1 MSNKNKQFRYMAGLD
16 GLRALAVLSVI
27 AYHLNFS
34 WASGGF
40 LGVTVFFVLSGYL
53 ITDLLIAE
61 WSTNQRIDL
70 KSFWYRRAK
79 RLLPGMFTLL
89 LIVIAFV
96 SLFKS
101 SMIGNLKQDSVAA
114 IFYYSNWW
122 YIFHHLSYF
131 ESYANPSILNHF
143 WSLAVEEQFYII
155 WPILTLLGLKYI
167 KNKDR
172 LFLYTFVG
180 AIVSALLMAIL
191 FHPGSDPSRVYYGTD
206 TRAFSLLIG
215 ASLALVWPS
224 RKLTNNVTTSG
235 KILIDLVGI
244 TGLLI
249 FLLMVGKTNQYDSF
263 LYRGGMFLLS
273 ISAAMLIAALAHP
286 TSKIGRFLAMRPLK
300 WIGLR
305 SYGIYLW
312 QYPVIILLSPKVNT
326 GDTSLF
332 RAICQIT
339 LIFVLA
345 ALSYRYIEDPIRKG
359 KLGILWKN
367 FLAGNINLKEFFYKH
382 IVIISTFILL
392 SGIASF
398 GLSVLPDAND
408 VKASSEIESVQS
420 VSKQSSETVK
430 NDTKKPP
437 STTIVDHDKQ
447 VTKPIQKNDDEKTV
461 NNEVKTEENKE
472 VKTENKD
479 EKPVA
484 DNSSKQN
491 NNDQTK
497 EDPKPGVNNNQTP
510 NNNNNNKPV
519 ETNKPVVSNNSV
531 FIIGD
536 SIVINSIPELKKTY
550 PSLSVNAKI
559 GRQFTEASAIIQ
571 QAKSTNSLG
580 NTVVIELGTNG
591 PFTVK
596 QMSSLIELIGKDR
609 KILFVNTR
617 VPRPWE
623 SFVNKTLREGSSKY
637 PNTRV
642 VDWYSAS
649 ANHNSYFS
657 PDGVHLKPN
666 GAKVFATLLINAIES
681 WK

>member
-1 MSNKNKQFRYMAGLD
+1 MSNTNKQFRYMAGLD

-101 SMIGNLKQDSVAA
+101 SMIGNLKQDSIAA

-131 ESYANPSILNHF
+131 ESFANPSILNHF

-155 WPILTLLGLKYI
+155 WPILTILGLKYI

-172 LFLYTFVG
+172 LFLYTLVG

-312 QYPVIILLSPKVNT
+312 QYPVIILFSPKVNT
-326 GDTSLF
+326 GDISLF

-345 ALSYRYIEDPIRKG
+345 ALSYHYIEDPIRKG

-398 GLSVLPDAND
+398 GLSVLPDAKG

-420 VSKQSSETVK
+420 VSKQSSETVVE
-430 NDTKKPP
+430 NDIKEPP
-437 STTIVDHDKQ
+437 STAIVDHDKQ
-447 VTKPIQKNDDEKTV
+447 VTKSVQQNDDKKTV
-461 NNEVKTEENKE
+461 NNEEET
-472 VKTENKD
+472 VNKD
-479 EKPVA
+479 EKPVT
-484 DNSSKQN
+484 DNTNKHN
-491 NNDQTK
+491 NNGQTN
-497 EDPKPGVNNNQTP
+497 EDSKPVVNNNQTP
-510 NNNNNNKPV
+510 NNNNNVNTNKPA

-536 SIVINSIPELKKTY
+536 SVVINSIPELKKTY
-550 PSLSVNAKI
+550 SSLSVNAKI
-559 GRQFTEASAIIQ
+559 GRQFTEASAIIH
-571 QAKSTNSLG
+571 QAKNTNSLG
-580 NTVVIELGTNG
+580 NIVVIELGTNG

-623 SFVNKTLREGSSKY
+623 SIVNKTLREVSSKY
-637 PNTRV
+637 SNTRV
-642 VDWYSAS
+642 VDWHSAS

-657 PDGVHLKPN
+657 PDGVHLKPD
-666 GAKVFATLLINAIES
+666 GAKVFASLLINAIES

>member
-1 MSNKNKQFRYMAGLD
+1 MSNTNKPFRYMAGLD

-61 WSTNQRIDL
+61 WSTNKRIDL

-96 SLFKS
+96 SLFNS

-131 ESYANPSILNHF
+131 ESFANPSILNHF

-172 LFLYTFVG
+172 LFLYTLIG

-235 KILIDLVGI
+235 KILIDLIGI

-286 TSKIGRFLAMRPLK
+286 TSKIGIFLSMKPLK

-305 SYGIYLW
+305 SYGVYLW

-326 GDTSLF
+326 GDISLF

-345 ALSYRYIEDPIRKG
+345 ALSYHYIEDPIRKG

-367 FLAGNINLKEFFYKH
+367 FLAGNINLKEFFHKH

-398 GLSVLPDAND
+398 GLSVLPDAKG
-408 VKASSEIESVQS
+408 VKASSQIESVQS
-420 VSKQSSETVK
+420 VSKQSSETVVE

-437 STTIVDHDKQ
+437 STAIVDHDKQ
-447 VTKPIQKNDDEKTV
+447 VTKPIQQKDDEKNV
-461 NNEVKTEENKE
+461 NNEEKNA
-472 VKTENKD
+472 NKD
-479 EKPVA
+479 EKPVT
-484 DNSSKQN
+484 DNTNKQN
-491 NNDQTK
+491 NNGQTS
-497 EDPKPGVNNNQTP
+497 EVTKPGQNNNQTP
-510 NNNNNNKPV
+510 DTTTNNKPA

-550 PSLSVNAKI
+550 SSLSVNAKI
-559 GRQFTEASAIIQ
+559 GRQFTEASPIIQ
-571 QAKSTNSLG
+571 QAKNTNSLG
-580 NTVVIELGTNG
+580 NIVVIELGTNG

-596 QMSSLIELIGKDR
+596 QMSSLIDLIGKDR

-623 SFVNKTLREGSSKY
+623 SIVNKTLREVSSKY
-637 PNTRV
+637 SNTRV
-642 VDWYSAS
+642 VDWHSAS

-666 GAKVFATLLINAIES
+666 GAKVFASLLTNAIES

>member
-1 MSNKNKQFRYMAGLD
+1 MSKTTNKQFRYMAGLD

-34 WASGGF
+34 WATGGF

-61 WSTNQRIDL
+61 WAMNQRIDL
-70 KSFWYRRAK
+70 KSFWFRRAK

-131 ESYANPSILNHF
+131 ESFANPSILNHF

-172 LFLYTFVG
+172 LFLYTLVG

-215 ASLALVWPS
+215 AALALVWPS

-235 KILIDLVGI
+235 KVLIDIVGI

-273 ISAAMLIAALAHP
+273 ISAAMLIAAIAHP

-312 QYPVIILLSPKVNT
+312 QYPVIILFSPKVNT
-326 GDTSLF
+326 GDISLF
-332 RAICQIT
+332 RAIFQIT

-345 ALSYRYIEDPIRKG
+345 ALSYHYIEDPIRKG

-392 SGIASF
+392 SGIASI
-398 GLSVLPDAND
+398 GLSVLPDAKG

-420 VSKQSSETVK
+420 VSKQSSETVE

-447 VTKPIQKNDDEKTV
+447 ATKPIQQNDDEKTV
-461 NNEVKTEENKE
+461 NNDEKTTNKDE
-472 VKTENKD
+472 KPANKD
-479 EKPVA
+479 EKPVT
-484 DNSSKQN
+484 DNTSKQN
-491 NNDQTK
+491 NNGQTN
-497 EDPKPGVNNNQTP
+497 EEPKPGNQTP
-510 NNNNNNKPV
+510 NNNNDKPA
-519 ETNKPVVSNNSV
+519 ETNKPVDSKNSV
-531 FIIGD
+531 FIVGD
-536 SIVINSIPELKKTY
+536 SVVINSIPELKKTY
-550 PSLSVNAKI
+550 SSLSVNAKI
-559 GRQFTEASAIIQ
+559 GRQFTEASSIIQ
-571 QAKSTNSLG
+571 QAKNTNSLG
-580 NTVVIELGTNG
+580 NFVVIELGTNG

-623 SFVNKTLREGSSKY
+623 SIVNKTLRAGSSKY
-637 PNTRV
+637 PYTRV

-657 PDGVHLKPN
+657 ADGVHLKPD
-666 GAKVFATLLINAIES
+666 GAKVFASLLINAIES

>member
-1 MSNKNKQFRYMAGLD
+1 MSNTNKQFRYMAGLD

-34 WASGGF
+34 FASGGF

-61 WSTNQRIDL
+61 WSINKRIDL

-131 ESYANPSILNHF
+131 ESFANPSILNHF

-172 LFLYTFVG
+172 LFLYTLVG

-312 QYPVIILLSPKVNT
+312 QYPVIILFSPKVNT
-326 GDTSLF
+326 GDISLF

-345 ALSYRYIEDPIRKG
+345 ALSYHYIEDPIRKG

-398 GLSVLPDAND
+398 GLSMLPDAQG

-420 VSKQSSETVK
+420 VSKQSSETVVE

-437 STTIVDHDKQ
+437 STAIVDHDKQ
-447 VTKPIQKNDDEKTV
+447 VTKPIQQKDDNKTV
-461 NNEVKTEENKE
+461 NNEEKT
-472 VKTENKD
+472 VNKD
-479 EKPVA
+479 EKPVT
-484 DNSSKQN
+484 DNTNKQN
-491 NNDQTK
+491 NNGQTT
-497 EDPKPGVNNNQTP
+497 EDFKPVVNNNQTP
-510 NNNNNNKPV
+510 NTTTNTKPAD
-519 ETNKPVVSNNSV
+519 TNKPAVSNNSV

-536 SIVINSIPELKKTY
+536 SVVINSIPELKKTY
-550 PSLSVNAKI
+550 SSLSVNAKI

-571 QAKSTNSLG
+571 QAKNTNSLG
-580 NTVVIELGTNG
+580 NIVVIELGTNG

-623 SFVNKTLREGSSKY
+623 SIVNKTLREVSSKY
-637 PNTRV
+637 SNTRV
-642 VDWYSAS
+642 VDWHSAS

-657 PDGVHLKPN
+657 PDGVHLKPD
-666 GAKVFATLLINAIES
+666 GARVFASLLINTIES

>member
-1 MSNKNKQFRYMAGLD
+1 MSNTNKQFRYMAGLD

-34 WASGGF
+34 FASGGF

-131 ESYANPSILNHF
+131 ESFANPSILNHF

-172 LFLYTFVG
+172 LFLYTLVG

-312 QYPVIILLSPKVNT
+312 QYPVIILFSPKVNT
-326 GDTSLF
+326 GDISLF

-345 ALSYRYIEDPIRKG
+345 ALSYHYIEDPIRKG

-398 GLSVLPDAND
+398 GLSMLPDAQG
-408 VKASSEIESVQS
+408 VKASSEIGSVQS
-420 VSKQSSETVK
+420 VSKQSSETVVE

-437 STTIVDHDKQ
+437 STAIVDHDKQ
-447 VTKPIQKNDDEKTV
+447 VTKPIQQKDDNKTV
-461 NNEVKTEENKE
+461 NNEEKT
-472 VKTENKD
+472 VNKD
-479 EKPVA
+479 EKPVT
-484 DNSSKQN
+484 DNTNKQN
-491 NNDQTK
+491 NNGQTT
-497 EDPKPGVNNNQTP
+497 EDSKPVVNNNQTP
-510 NNNNNNKPV
+510 NTTTNTKPAD
-519 ETNKPVVSNNSV
+519 TNKPAVSNNSV

-536 SIVINSIPELKKTY
+536 SVVINSIPELKKTY
-550 PSLSVNAKI
+550 SSLSVNAKI

-571 QAKSTNSLG
+571 QAKNTNSLG
-580 NTVVIELGTNG
+580 NIVVIELGTNG

-623 SFVNKTLREGSSKY
+623 SIVNKTLREVSSNY

-642 VDWYSAS
+642 VDWHSAS

-657 PDGVHLKPN
+657 PDGVHLKPD
-666 GAKVFATLLINAIES
+666 GAKVFASLLINAIES

>member
-1 MSNKNKQFRYMAGLD
+1 MSNTTKQFRYMAGLD

-61 WSTNQRIDL
+61 WSINNRIDL
-70 KSFWYRRAK
+70 KRFWFRRAK

-131 ESYANPSILNHF
+131 ESFANPSLLNHF

-172 LFLYTFVG
+172 LFLFTLIG
-180 AIVSALLMAIL
+180 AVVSALLMAIL

-215 ASLALVWPS
+215 AALALVWPS

-235 KILIDLVGI
+235 KVLIDLVGI
-244 TGLLI
+244 AGLFI

-286 TSKIGRFLAMRPLK
+286 TSKIGRFLSMRPLK

-312 QYPVIILLSPKVNT
+312 QYPVIILFSSKVNT
-326 GDTSLF
+326 GEFSLL
-332 RAICQIT
+332 RAIFQVT

-382 IVIISTFILL
+382 IVMISTFILL

-398 GLSVLPDAND
+398 GLSALPDAKGA
-408 VKASSEIESVQS
+408 KASSQVESVQS
-420 VSKQSSETVK
+420 VSTQSSETVE
-430 NDTKKPP
+430 NNVKKPP
-437 STTIVDHDKQ
+437 STNVVDHDQ
-447 VTKPIQKNDDEKTV
+447 VATKPIQQNEDDKPAAQ
-461 NNEVKTEENKE
+461 
-472 VKTENKD
+472 D
-479 EKPVA
+479 EKPVV
-484 DNSSKQN
+484 NHTNQQNQTN
-491 NNDQTK
+491 NNGQTK
-497 EDPKPGVNNNQTP
+497 EDEKPNASNNQTSD
-510 NNNNNNKPV
+510 NNKDNDNKPAV
-519 ETNKPVVSNNSV
+519 TNKSVNSNDSV

-536 SIVINSIPELKKTY
+536 SIVINAIPELKKTY
-550 PSLSVNAKI
+550 SSLFVNAKI
-559 GRQFTEASAIIQ
+559 GRQFTEASGIIQ

-580 NTVVIELGTNG
+580 NVVVIELGTNG
-591 PFTVK
+591 PFTGK

-623 SFVNKTLREGSSKY
+623 SFVNKTLREVSSRY

-657 PDGVHLKPN
+657 SDGVHLKPS
-666 GAKVFATLLINAIES
+666 GAKVFASLLTNAIES

>member
-1 MSNKNKQFRYMAGLD
+1 MSNTNKQFRYMAGLD

-101 SMIGNLKQDSVAA
+101 SMIGNLKQDSIAA

-131 ESYANPSILNHF
+131 ESFANPSILNHF

-172 LFLYTFVG
+172 LFLYTLVG

-273 ISAAMLIAALAHP
+273 ISAAMLIAGLAHP

-312 QYPVIILLSPKVNT
+312 QYPVIILFSPKVNT
-326 GDTSLF
+326 GDISLF

-345 ALSYRYIEDPIRKG
+345 ALSYHYIEDPIRKG

-398 GLSVLPDAND
+398 GLSALPDAKG

-420 VSKQSSETVK
+420 VSKQSSETVVE
-430 NDTKKPP
+430 NNTKEPP
-437 STTIVDHDKQ
+437 STAIVDHDKQ
-447 VTKPIQKNDDEKTV
+447 VSKPIQQNDDKKTV
-461 NNEVKTEENKE
+461 NNVDNA
-472 VKTENKD
+472 VNKD
-479 EKPVA
+479 EKPVT
-484 DNSSKQN
+484 DNTNKQN
-491 NNDQTK
+491 NNSQTTA
-497 EDPKPGVNNNQTP
+497 DSKPGVNNNQTP
-510 NNNNNNKPV
+510 NTTTNTNKPA

-536 SIVINSIPELKKTY
+536 SVVINSIPQLKKTY
-550 PSLSVNAKI
+550 SSLSVNAKI

-571 QAKSTNSLG
+571 QAKNTNSLG
-580 NTVVIELGTNG
+580 NIVVIELGTNG

-623 SFVNKTLREGSSKY
+623 SIVNKTLREVSSKY
-637 PNTRV
+637 SNTSV
-642 VDWYSAS
+642 VDWHSAS

-657 PDGVHLKPN
+657 PDGVHLKPD
-666 GAKVFATLLINAIES
+666 GAKVFASLLINAIES

>member
-1 MSNKNKQFRYMAGLD
+1 MLMSNTKKPFRYMAGLD

-131 ESYANPSILNHF
+131 ESFANPSILNHF

-172 LFLYTFVG
+172 LFLYTLVG

-249 FLLMVGKTNQYDSF
+249 FLLMVSKTNQYDSF

-273 ISAAMLIAALAHP
+273 ISSAMLIAALAHP
-286 TSKIGRFLAMRPLK
+286 TSKIGRFLSMKPLK

-326 GDTSLF
+326 GDISLF

-345 ALSYRYIEDPIRKG
+345 ALSYHYIEDPIRKG

-398 GLSVLPDAND
+398 GLSILPDSKD

-420 VSKQSSETVK
+420 VSKQSSETVVENGTK
-430 NDTKKPP
+430 NPP
-437 STTIVDHDKQ
+437 STTIDDHDKQ
-447 VTKPIQKNDDEKTV
+447 ATKPIGQNDDEKSVTNEEKTV
-461 NNEVKTEENKE
+461 NQ
-472 VKTENKD
+472 D
-479 EKPVA
+479 EKPVN
-484 DNSSKQN
+484 DNTSKQN
-491 NNDQTK
+491 NNSGQTN
-497 EDPKPGVNNNQTP
+497 EEPKSGVDHNQTP
-510 NNNNNNKPV
+510 NTNKPA
-519 ETNKPVVSNNSV
+519 ETNKPVVSNNNV
-531 FIIGD
+531 FIVGD
-536 SIVINSIPELKKTY
+536 SVVINSIPELKKTY
-550 PSLSVNAKI
+550 SSLSVNAKI

-571 QAKSTNSLG
+571 QAKNTNSLG
-580 NTVVIELGTNG
+580 NIVVIELGTNG
-591 PFTVK
+591 PFTTK
-596 QMSSLIELIGKDR
+596 QMSSLIDLIGKDR

-623 SFVNKTLREGSSKY
+623 SIVNKTLREVSSKY
-637 PNTRV
+637 ANTRV
-642 VDWYSAS
+642 VDWHSAS

-657 PDGVHLKPN
+657 PDGVHLKPD
-666 GAKVFATLLINAIES
+666 GAKALASLLINAIES

>member
-1 MSNKNKQFRYMAGLD
+1 MSNTNKQFRYMAGLD

-34 WASGGF
+34 FASGGF

-131 ESYANPSILNHF
+131 ESFANPSILNHF

-172 LFLYTFVG
+172 LFLYTLVG

-326 GDTSLF
+326 GDISLF

-345 ALSYRYIEDPIRKG
+345 ALSYHYIEDPIRKG

-367 FLAGNINLKEFFYKH
+367 FLVGNINLKEFFYKH

-398 GLSVLPDAND
+398 GLSMLPDAKD

-420 VSKQSSETVK
+420 VSKQSSETVVE

-437 STTIVDHDKQ
+437 STAIVDHDKQ
-447 VTKPIQKNDDEKTV
+447 VTKPIRQNDDKKTV
-461 NNEVKTEENKE
+461 NNEEKT
-472 VKTENKD
+472 VNKD
-479 EKPVA
+479 EKPVT
-484 DNSSKQN
+484 DNTNKQN
-491 NNDQTK
+491 NNGQTT
-497 EDPKPGVNNNQTP
+497 EDSKPVVNNNQTP
-510 NNNNNNKPV
+510 NTTTNTKPA
-519 ETNKPVVSNNSV
+519 ETNKPAVSNNSV

-536 SIVINSIPELKKTY
+536 SVVINSIPELQKTY
-550 PSLSVNAKI
+550 SSLSVNAKI

-571 QAKSTNSLG
+571 QAKNTNSLG
-580 NTVVIELGTNG
+580 NIVVIELGTNG

-623 SFVNKTLREGSSKY
+623 SIVNKTLREVSSKY
-637 PNTRV
+637 SNTRV
-642 VDWYSAS
+642 VDWHSAS

-657 PDGVHLKPN
+657 PDGVHLKPD
-666 GAKVFATLLINAIES
+666 GAKVFASLLINAIES

>member
-1 MSNKNKQFRYMAGLD
+1 MSNTNKQFRYMAGLD

-34 WASGGF
+34 FASGGF

-131 ESYANPSILNHF
+131 ESFANPSILNHF

-172 LFLYTFVG
+172 LFLYTLVG

-312 QYPVIILLSPKVNT
+312 QYPVIILFSPKVNT
-326 GDTSLF
+326 GDISLF

-345 ALSYRYIEDPIRKG
+345 ALSYHYIEDPIRKG

-398 GLSVLPDAND
+398 GLSMLPDAQG

-420 VSKQSSETVK
+420 VSKQSSETVVE

-437 STTIVDHDKQ
+437 STAIVDHDKQ
-447 VTKPIQKNDDEKTV
+447 VTKPIQQKDDNKTV
-461 NNEVKTEENKE
+461 NNEEKT
-472 VKTENKD
+472 VNKD
-479 EKPVA
+479 EKPVT
-484 DNSSKQN
+484 DNTNKQN
-491 NNDQTK
+491 NTGQTT
-497 EDPKPGVNNNQTP
+497 EDSKPVVNNNQTP
-510 NNNNNNKPV
+510 NTTTNTKPAD
-519 ETNKPVVSNNSV
+519 TNKPAVSNNSV

-536 SIVINSIPELKKTY
+536 SVVINSIPELKKTY
-550 PSLSVNAKI
+550 SSLSVNAKI

-571 QAKSTNSLG
+571 QAKNTNSLG
-580 NTVVIELGTNG
+580 NIVVIELGTNG

-623 SFVNKTLREGSSKY
+623 SIVNKTLREVSSKY
-637 PNTRV
+637 SNTRV
-642 VDWYSAS
+642 VDWHSAS

-657 PDGVHLKPN
+657 PDGVHLKPD
-666 GAKVFATLLINAIES
+666 GAKVFASLLINAIES

>member
-1 MSNKNKQFRYMAGLD
+1 MSNTNKQYRYMGGLD

-27 AYHLNFS
+27 AYHLNFF

-40 LGVTVFFVLSGYL
+40 LGVSVFFVLSGYL

-61 WSTNQRIDL
+61 WSINNRIDL
-70 KSFWYRRAK
+70 KGFWFRRAK

-131 ESYANPSILNHF
+131 DSYANPSLLNHF

-172 LFLYTFVG
+172 LFLFTLIG
-180 AIVSALLMAIL
+180 ALVSAILMAIL

-215 ASLALVWPS
+215 AALALVWPS
-224 RKLTNNVTTSG
+224 RKLTNHVTKSG
-235 KILIDLVGI
+235 KILIDVVGI
-244 TGLLI
+244 TGLFI

-286 TSKIGRFLAMRPLK
+286 TSKIGRFLSMRPLK

-312 QYPVIILLSPKVNT
+312 QYPVIILFTPKVNA
-326 GDTSLF
+326 GDVSIF
-332 RAICQIT
+332 RALIQIT

-359 KLGILWKN
+359 KLRLLLKN
-367 FLAGNINLKEFFYKH
+367 FLSGNINIKEFFYKH
-382 IVIISTFILL
+382 IVMISTFVLL
-392 SGIASF
+392 AGIASF
-398 GLSVLPDAND
+398 GLSVLPDAQG
-408 VKASSEIESVQS
+408 VKASSEVESVQS
-420 VSKQSSETVK
+420 VSKQSAETVQNDVK
-430 NDTKKPP
+430 NPP
-437 STTIVDHDKQ
+437 STNVVDHDK
-447 VTKPIQKNDDEKTV
+447 VATKPVQHNESNNLSKTDENPSKT
-461 NNEVKTEENKE
+461 
-472 VKTENKD
+472 D

-484 DNSSKQN
+484 NNTTNQNEPDQNVQKNADKNENKNEDQNSN
-491 NNDQTK
+491 
-497 EDPKPGVNNNQTP
+497 VNTSQTP
-510 NNNNNNKPV
+510 TN
-519 ETNKPVVSNNSV
+519 TNKPDVTDNQKNI

-536 SIVINSIPELKKTY
+536 SIVINSIPQLKKTY

-559 GRQFTEASAIIQ
+559 GRQFTEATSIIQ
-571 QAKSTNSLG
+571 QAKNTNSLG
-580 NTVVIELGTNG
+580 NIVVIELGTNG
-591 PFTVK
+591 PFTGK
-596 QMSSLIELIGKDR
+596 QMSSLIDLIGKDR

-623 SFVNKTLREGSSKY
+623 SFVNKTLREVSNRY

-642 VDWYSAS
+642 LDWHSAS
-649 ANHNSYFS
+649 ANHSSYFS

-666 GAKVFATLLINAIES
+666 GAKVFASLVTNAIES

>member
-1 MSNKNKQFRYMAGLD
+1 MSNTNKQFRYMAGLD

-27 AYHLNFS
+27 LYHLNFS

-101 SMIGNLKQDSVAA
+101 SMIGNLKQDSIAA

-131 ESYANPSILNHF
+131 ESFANPSILNHF

-172 LFLYTFVG
+172 LFLYTLVG

-312 QYPVIILLSPKVNT
+312 QYPVIILFSPKVNT
-326 GDTSLF
+326 GDISLF

-345 ALSYRYIEDPIRKG
+345 ALSYHYIEDPIRKG

-398 GLSVLPDAND
+398 GLSVLPDAKG

-420 VSKQSSETVK
+420 VSKQSSETVVENNIK
-430 NDTKKPP
+430 EPP
-437 STTIVDHDKQ
+437 STAIVDHDKQ
-447 VTKPIQKNDDEKTV
+447 VTKPIQQKGDKKTV
-461 NNEVKTEENKE
+461 
-472 VKTENKD
+472 NKD
-479 EKPVA
+479 EKPVT
-484 DNSSKQN
+484 DNTNKQSNNGQTNEDSK
-491 NNDQTK
+491 
-497 EDPKPGVNNNQTP
+497 PVVNNNQTP
-510 NNNNNNKPV
+510 NHNNNVNTNKPA

-536 SIVINSIPELKKTY
+536 SVVINSIPELKKTY
-550 PSLSVNAKI
+550 SSLSVNAKI

-571 QAKSTNSLG
+571 QAKNTNSLG
-580 NTVVIELGTNG
+580 NIVVIELGTNG

-623 SFVNKTLREGSSKY
+623 SIVNKTLREVSSKY
-637 PNTRV
+637 SNTRV
-642 VDWYSAS
+642 VDWHSAS

-657 PDGVHLKPN
+657 PDGVHLKPD
-666 GAKVFATLLINAIES
+666 GAKVFASLLINAIES

>member
-1 MSNKNKQFRYMAGLD
+1 MSNTNKQFRYMAGLD

-34 WASGGF
+34 FASGGF

-131 ESYANPSILNHF
+131 ESFANPSILNHF

-172 LFLYTFVG
+172 LFLYTLVG

-326 GDTSLF
+326 GDISLF

-345 ALSYRYIEDPIRKG
+345 ALSYHYIEDPIRKG

-367 FLAGNINLKEFFYKH
+367 FLVGNINLKEFFYKH

-398 GLSVLPDAND
+398 GLSMLPDAKD

-420 VSKQSSETVK
+420 VSKQSSETVVE

-437 STTIVDHDKQ
+437 STAIVDHDKQ
-447 VTKPIQKNDDEKTV
+447 VTKPIRQNDDKKTV
-461 NNEVKTEENKE
+461 NNEEKT
-472 VKTENKD
+472 VNKD
-479 EKPVA
+479 EKPVT
-484 DNSSKQN
+484 DNTNKQN
-491 NNDQTK
+491 NNGQTT
-497 EDPKPGVNNNQTP
+497 EDSKPVVNNNQTP
-510 NNNNNNKPV
+510 NTTTNTKPA
-519 ETNKPVVSNNSV
+519 ETNKPAVSNNSV

-536 SIVINSIPELKKTY
+536 SVVINSIPELQKTY
-550 PSLSVNAKI
+550 SSLSVNAKI

-571 QAKSTNSLG
+571 QAKNTNSLG
-580 NTVVIELGTNG
+580 NIVVIELGTNG

-623 SFVNKTLREGSSKY
+623 SIVNKTLREVSSKY
-637 PNTRV
+637 SNTRV
-642 VDWYSAS
+642 VDWHSAS
-649 ANHNSYFS
+649 ANHSSYFS
-657 PDGVHLKPN
+657 PDGVHLKPD
-666 GAKVFATLLINAIES
+666 GAKVFASLLINAIES

>member
-1 MSNKNKQFRYMAGLD
+1 MSNTNKQFRYMAGLD

-70 KSFWYRRAK
+70 RSFWYRRAK

-131 ESYANPSILNHF
+131 ESFANPSILNHF

-155 WPILTLLGLKYI
+155 WPILTVLGLKYI

-172 LFLYTFVG
+172 LFLYTLVG

-206 TRAFSLLIG
+206 TRAFSLLLG

-244 TGLLI
+244 TGLFI

-312 QYPVIILLSPKVNT
+312 QYPVIILFSPKVNT
-326 GDTSLF
+326 GDISLF

-345 ALSYRYIEDPIRKG
+345 ALSYHYIEDPIRKG

-398 GLSVLPDAND
+398 GLSVLPDAKG

-420 VSKQSSETVK
+420 LSKQSSETVVE
-430 NDTKKPP
+430 NDTKEPP
-437 STTIVDHDKQ
+437 STAIVDHDKQ
-447 VTKPIQKNDDEKTV
+447 VTKPIQQNDDNKTV
-461 NNEVKTEENKE
+461 NNEEKT
-472 VKTENKD
+472 VNKD
-479 EKPVA
+479 EKPVT
-484 DNSSKQN
+484 DNTNKQN
-491 NNDQTK
+491 NNGQTT
-497 EDPKPGVNNNQTP
+497 EDSKPVVNNNQTP
-510 NNNNNNKPV
+510 NTNNNNKPA
-519 ETNKPVVSNNSV
+519 ETNKPAVSNNSV

-536 SIVINSIPELKKTY
+536 SVVINSIPELKKTY
-550 PSLSVNAKI
+550 SSLSVNAKI

-571 QAKSTNSLG
+571 QAKNTNSLG
-580 NTVVIELGTNG
+580 NIVVIELGTNG

-623 SFVNKTLREGSSKY
+623 SIVNKTLREVSSKY
-637 PNTRV
+637 SNTRV
-642 VDWYSAS
+642 VDWHSAS

-657 PDGVHLKPN
+657 PDGVHLKPD
-666 GAKVFATLLINAIES
+666 GAKVFASLLISSIES